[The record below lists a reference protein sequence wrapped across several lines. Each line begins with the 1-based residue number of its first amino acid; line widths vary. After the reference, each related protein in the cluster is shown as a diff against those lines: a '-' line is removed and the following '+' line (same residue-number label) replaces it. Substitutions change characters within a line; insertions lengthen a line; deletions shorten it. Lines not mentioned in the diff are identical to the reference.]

1 MPARQPVPQLRYHKP
16 TGQFY
21 AWHDRHRV
29 YLGSDRETADR
40 RYREFV
46 AGLVG
51 PGCTDIVRTNQSP
64 PSVCTDLV
72 RTPTVA
78 EALVLYRRHA
88 EAYHAGQPK
97 TLARVGE
104 AAAAAAGLFATLPA
118 ERFRGPQLK
127 AVRGHLL
134 TTRASK
140 KDGRPLS
147 RTYVNAL
154 VACLQRAWRWL
165 KSEELVTADCLAG
178 VLAVERLR
186 RGKGGAEP
194 GRVLPPPPGWE
205 VALAF
210 APPTIAAMARV
221 QALAGMRPQD
231 ACAISRERV
240 SANPA
245 ERVELPGTGRFVSA
259 LACGSILIW
268 LYVPEAHKT
277 SHLGKPR
284 VIPLGPKAQMILMS
298 RLERGGYF
306 FRPADALAEA
316 GRGCRWEVRGYY
328 TPDVYSQ
335 AIRRAIL
342 RARRAGKEC
351 PDWSPGELRHLA
363 ATEIGE
369 RFDRH
374 HAAAVLGHSG
384 AGAIDFYLEQSV
396 GKAARVAA
404 EMG

>member
-1 MPARQPVPQLRYHKP
+1 MRVPPLRFHKP

-21 AWHDRHRV
+21 AWHDRKRH

-51 PGCTDIVRTNQSP
+51 GDSSQLRHIAPHCATP
-64 PSVCTDLV
+64 
-72 RTPTVA
+72 PTVA
-78 EALVLYRRHA
+78 EALLLYRRHA
-88 EAYHAGQPK
+88 GSYHAGQPK

-104 AAAAAAGLFATLPA
+104 ATLAAVTLFADLPA

-127 AVRGHLL
+127 AVRDHLL

-154 VACLQRAWRWL
+154 VSVLQRAWRWL
-165 KSEELVTADCLAG
+165 KSEEVITADCLAS

-205 VALAF
+205 AALAF

-221 QALAGMRPQD
+221 QALSGMRPQD
-231 ACAISRERV
+231 VCRMSRERI
-240 SANPA
+240 STAPG
-245 ERVELPGTGRFVSA
+245 EKVELPGTGRHVSA
-259 LACGSILIW
+259 LVCGGTLVW
-268 LYVPEAHKT
+268 LYVPPDHKT
-277 SHLGKPR
+277 SWLGKPR
-284 VIPLGPKAQMILMS
+284 VIPLGPKAQTILIN
-298 RLERGGYF
+298 RLEREGYF

-316 GRGCRWEVRGYY
+316 GRGCRWEVKPHY
-328 TPDVYSQ
+328 TVDVYSQ
-335 AIRRAIL
+335 CVRRAIRRAN
-342 RARRAGKEC
+342 RAGVEC
-351 PDWSPGELRHLA
+351 PHWHPNQLRHLA

-384 AGAIDFYLEQSV
+384 AGAIEVYIEQSV